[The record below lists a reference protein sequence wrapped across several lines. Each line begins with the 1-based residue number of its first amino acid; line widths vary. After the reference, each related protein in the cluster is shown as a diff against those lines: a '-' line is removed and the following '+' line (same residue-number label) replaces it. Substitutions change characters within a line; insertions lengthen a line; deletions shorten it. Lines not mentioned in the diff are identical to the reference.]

1 MKSIVLIFMGLFSTI
16 ILNAK
21 PLEEVL
27 NFTMRYGLVKGGKVT
42 ITAKPSFYDN
52 KECVFLKMRG
62 RTVGLTG
69 SLYEVDNTYECY
81 VTEDDFLPLKA
92 KYTINEQ
99 NHHLNNEVWF
109 YNLEGKLNS
118 QINGWHET
126 EKGTL
131 DIASLIYNLRFSNR
145 LNNLKQG
152 QILTIPFWD
161 IDKMYQIK
169 LKYTGKETIKTKIGT
184 VRCMKIE
191 PVFDAG
197 SAFSKKEPLT
207 IWITDDQ
214 KKLPVLMKLN
224 FKFGSVKCEMV
235 K

>member
-1 MKSIVLIFMGLFSTI
+1 MKELITFLGVLFIVNSV
-16 ILNAK
+16 NAR
-21 PLEEVL
+21 PFDETL
-27 NFTMRYGLVKGGKVT
+27 NFTMRYGIIKGGKVT
-42 ITAKPSFYDN
+42 ITAKPSTLDN
-52 KECVFLKMRG
+52 KSVVHLKMRG
-62 RTVGLTG
+62 MTVGLTG
-69 SLYEVDNTYECY
+69 SLYNVDNTYECD
-81 VTEDDFLPLKA
+81 VSSDEFLPVKA
-92 KYTINEQ
+92 KYSINEQ
-99 NHHLNNEVWF
+99 DHHLKNEVWF
-109 YNLEGKLNS
+109 YNDEGKLNS
-118 QINGWHET
+118 QINGWHEA

-161 IDKMYQIK
+161 IDKMYEIK
-169 LKYTGKETIKTKIGT
+169 LKYSGKETIKSKIGT

-191 PVFDAG
+191 PVFEAG

-207 IWITDDQ
+207 IWITDDP

-224 FKFGSVKCEMV
+224 FKFGSVKCELE